1 MNVSVHHNHNFL
13 GGGDGGAGKQVFYLE
28 LHDHGKIS
36 LETINYQKETKECSE
51 SEREKKI
58 LYINTYIWNLER
70 WY

>member
-1 MNVSVHHNHNFL
+1 MEV
-13 GGGDGGAGKQVFYLE
+13 GDGDGGAGKQVFYLE

-58 LYINTYIWNLER
+58 LYINAPM
-70 WY
+70 WYT